1 MDEQLRQRLN
11 RKLSVR
17 DLSNNPNPESINE
30 GINNKLDDDSLMLQE
45 EIIPRQRNF
54 SVLEEVVTDTNKLAL
69 VFLFSVAVYAL
80 YVISKNNK

>member
-17 DLSNNPNPESINE
+17 DLSNNPTPEAINE

-45 EIIPRQRNF
+45 EIILPEPKF
-54 SVLEEVVTDTNKLAL
+54 SIVESIITDPTKLAL
-69 VFLFSVAVYAL
+69 VFLFTVSVTSL
-80 YVISKNNK
+80 YLLYKKY